1 MCVFISDAGPS
12 SPPPLVS
19 SIIAMAAANVDALR
33 QPEVITEFTRV
44 LRTNERVCL
53 TVGASFA
60 KQMGHLYADL
70 LNCYA
75 AFSNFIST
83 TCVQRDAG
91 WLAVCVMCLACFERL
106 CVFF

>member
-1 MCVFISDAGPS
+1 MFDAVGS
-12 SPPPLVS
+12 SPVLFLSPTPPLPHS
-19 SIIAMAAANVDALR
+19 PTHTHNSIISLAGRSVDALR

-75 AFSNFIST
+75 AFSSFISST
-83 TCVQRDAG
+83 
-91 WLAVCVMCLACFERL
+91 
-106 CVFF
+106 